1 LVAIAGK
8 AVNMLTPEQLKVR
21 QSYVC
26 ASDVAAILGVDE
38 WKTPLMVYGEKVHG
52 HTREPGEA
60 AIAGQFLERAVV
72 DWCVWKL
79 EKKLGRPDLVVAINV
94 MRIAN
99 NQFMAA
105 NYDAISRPG
114 EPCLIIEAKTTG
126 ITGPCDEGFGRAGT
140 QQLPRRV
147 IIQCHAQM
155 LVAGP
160 EYRIVY
166 VPVLRGG
173 KGFGL
178 YHVDRND
185 KLCDLIEQ
193 RCREWWQAYVIPKIP
208 PPRSDSDTETQLQE
222 ERTAAA

>member
-1 LVAIAGK
+1 
-8 AVNMLTPEQLKVR
+8 MLTNEQLTERRK
-21 QSYVC
+21 YVC
-26 ASDVAAILGVDE
+26 ASDVSAILGIDE
-38 WKTPLMVYGEKVHG
+38 WKTPLMVYGEKVNG

-60 AIAGQFLERAVV
+60 AIAGNFLESAVL
-72 DWCVWKL
+72 DWAEWKL
-79 EKKLGRPDLVVAINV
+79 KHKLARHDIKMRRSV
-94 MRIAN
+94 MLFAK

-105 NYDAISRPG
+105 NIDSMLDALDFDSPF
-114 EPCLIIEAKTTG
+114 LVEAKTTG
-126 ITGPCDEGFGRAGT
+126 ITGPCDEGYGRAGT

-178 YHVDRND
+178 YHVDRSD

-208 PPRSDSDTETQLQE
+208 PPRSDADAQPE
-222 ERTAAA
+222 ERTVAA